1 MEPTRFPAD
10 APAAASDE
18 ELVARVV
25 GGEVRAFEVLIRRHN
40 RLLFRTVRSILRTD
54 AESEEVVQ
62 EAYLKAW
69 RALPTWR
76 AQAKLSTWLVRIAMN
91 EAYGRVRRKSAE
103 VVPLAG
109 AGTGDLG
116 QEDVMAHDPPDPAH
130 GPESAALLQE
140 MRRLVEAR
148 IDALPAQFRIVFMLR
163 AVEELD
169 VEEVARLL
177 QVPPATVRTR
187 FFRARSVL
195 REALARDVDFA
206 IEDAFGFAGE
216 RCDRIVRA
224 VTAAIEQDSNHR
236 GS

>member
-1 MEPTRFPAD
+1 MHQASSR
-10 APAAASDE
+10 AAAATTDE
-18 ELVARVV
+18 ELAERSV
-25 GGEVRAFEVLIRRHN
+25 GGDMAAFEAIMRRHN

-62 EAYLKAW
+62 ETYLKAW
-69 RALPTWR
+69 RALPGYR

-91 EAYGRVRRKSAE
+91 EAFARVRRKTAE
-103 VVPLAG
+103 VVPLSFAG
-109 AGTGDLG
+109 AAPLPP
-116 QEDVMAHDPPDPAH
+116 EDAMAHDPPDPAP
-130 GPESAALLQE
+130 GPESTALLQE

-163 AVEELD
+163 AVEELEVD
-169 VEEVARLL
+169 EVARLL

-187 FFRARSVL
+187 FFRARSAL

-224 VTAAIEQDSNHR
+224 VTAAIAGDSNQR

>member
-1 MEPTRFPAD
+1 MHQASSRAT
-10 APAAASDE
+10 AAATTDE
-18 ELVARVV
+18 ELAERSA
-25 GGEVRAFEVLIRRHN
+25 GGDAVAFEAIMRRHN

-62 EAYLKAW
+62 ETYLKAW
-69 RALPTWR
+69 RALPGYR

-91 EAYGRVRRKSAE
+91 EAFARVRRKTAE
-103 VVPLAG
+103 VVPLSAAG
-109 AGTGDLG
+109 AGPLP
-116 QEDVMAHDPPDPAH
+116 QEEAMAHDPPDPAP

-163 AVEELD
+163 AVEELEVD
-169 VEEVARLL
+169 EVARLL
-177 QVPPATVRTR
+177 QVAPATVRTR
-187 FFRARSVL
+187 FFRARSAL

-224 VTAAIEQDSNHR
+224 VTAAIASDSSQR

>member
-1 MEPTRFPAD
+1 MTQAASRGSDDSEQDLVQR
-10 APAAASDE
+10 AAA
-18 ELVARVV
+18 
-25 GGEVRAFEVLIRRHN
+25 GEVAAFESIIRRHN
-40 RLLFRTVRSILRTD
+40 RVMFRAARGILRTD

-69 RALPTWR
+69 RALPAFR
-76 AQAKLSTWLVRIAMN
+76 GEAKLSTWLVRIAMN
-91 EAYGRVRRKSAE
+91 EAFARARRRSAE
-103 VVPLAG
+103 VVPLAP
-109 AGTGDLG
+109 AGPRPPS
-116 QEDVMAHDPPDPAH
+116 QEQEAMEDPPDPAH
-130 GPESAALLQE
+130 GPEQAALLQE

-169 VEEVARLL
+169 VDEVALLL

-187 FFRARSVL
+187 FFRARSAL
-195 REALARDVDFA
+195 RESLARDVDFA

-224 VTAAIEQDSNHR
+224 VRATIAADQPNPRS
-236 GS
+236 